1 VTAVS
6 RSILVIDDQD
16 LALKQVVVNYPP
28 VEKNDVLFHHVDS
41 VAGFNQ
47 VADEHHYVVFLDF
60 FLSKD
65 REYGKTLISSISC
78 DHLVCFSSKRQMS
91 DHMAEIATKSSRIA
105 HVHSLQKPKDRM
117 VNEPL
122 ARVLIAIVG
131 AT

>member
-1 VTAVS
+1 MS
-6 RSILVIDDQD
+6 RSILLIDDQD

-28 VEKNDVLFHHVDS
+28 VEKNDVVFHHVDS
-41 VAGFNQ
+41 VAGFDH
-47 VADEHHYVVFLDF
+47 VADDHRYVVFLDF

-65 REYGKTLISSISC
+65 RQYGKTLIPRISC

-105 HVHSLQKPKDRM
+105 HVYSLQKPKDRI

-122 ARVLIAIVG
+122 ARVLFAIVG